1 QIQYGSGCKANP
13 RSWRSAPRG
22 ESLCLWGN
30 MKHLKPLNIALKF
43 GVGAVVVG
51 LLAFALSWNL
61 WDFWGGP
68 MPGIELLLFPGNIT
82 LVYIWHPLFTEEV
95 YFWPKLF
102 LLMLGQFLVVTFVVA
117 LCIRVTHDQ

>member
-1 QIQYGSGCKANP
+1 
-13 RSWRSAPRG
+13 
-22 ESLCLWGN
+22 

-117 LCIRVTHDQ
+117 LCISFAKRLLNIGTP

>member
-1 QIQYGSGCKANP
+1 
-13 RSWRSAPRG
+13 
-22 ESLCLWGN
+22 
-30 MKHLKPLNIALKF
+30 MKHLKPLIIALKF

-51 LLAFALSWNL
+51 LLAFALNWNL

-95 YFWPKLF
+95 YFWPV
-102 LLMLGQFLVVTFVVA
+102 LGGYIRCGVVYQ
-117 LCIRVTHDQ
+117 LCKEVLAWF